1 MYWRDSF
8 FYDTTNVADTY
19 ETLFTSPTVTGC
31 VLQSLTIVNKHSS
44 SIDFSAKLVYTSPV
58 TAVSSA
64 VSDSILLSKEWPI
77 AANSTYNPI
86 LNSISLVS
94 SWGTA
99 GSFYMPPESYLQIKS
114 SVINSIEVACS
125 VRAYSQEKFLSA

>member
-19 ETLFTSPTVTGC
+19 ETLFTSPTITGC

-44 SIDFSAKLVYTSPV
+44 SIDFSAKLVYT
-58 TAVSSA
+58 
-64 VSDSILLSKEWPI
+64 SDSILLSKEWPI